1 MTWLGLAMFALALAG
16 IALSGLPA
24 FVVLIGVALAAGA
37 VGVAAGGLDLRL
49 AQALPLRLVGL
60 LEHDLLQAL
69 ALYALVGALLHR
81 LNLAEV
87 WLRTVARWLR
97 PSGAGSALAG
107 LGLGALTAPMNG
119 SVGASLGLLSR
130 TVAPRLRAD
139 GLPPAPGVA
148 VVAVASTLGVIVPPS
163 LVLLLL
169 GDAMMRAHT
178 EALRASGVV
187 MQVVNNQDVV
197 RAVLAPGALVLV
209 WCLGWT
215 AWAGLARGR
224 RARRDPAAQ
233 VASPVA
239 PSAAPVS
246 LSDATLTLTLSAAV
260 AGMLAAVASGRLYA
274 VEAAAAAGMALLAW
288 GLLSGQLRGQWRA
301 VLDEAMG
308 LTGMVFGLLV
318 GATTFTLVLRGLGTD
333 AWLSSLLHQAQVG
346 PTAAL
351 LGVLALLLACA
362 FVLDAFELIFLVV
375 PIVMPPLLTVVPDA
389 AWVSALT
396 LLVLQIG
403 YLLPPLGYAV
413 LMARAAE
420 PTRVSAA
427 ALLRALAP
435 YLLGMAAV
443 LGAVL
448 TWPQLTHPVAAPAAA
463 AQPAA
468 AQDLDEL
475 LRQQARPREAATR

>member
-1 MTWLGLAMFALALAG
+1 MSWLGLAMFALALAG

-24 FVVLIGVALAAGA
+24 FVVLIGVASLAAG
-37 VGVAAGGLDLRL
+37 VGVALGGLDARL
-49 AQALPLRLVGL
+49 VQALPLRLVGL

-81 LNLAEV
+81 MKLAEV
-87 WLRTVARWLR
+87 WLRTVARWLGLN
-97 PSGAGSALAG
+97 PAANAIAG

-119 SVGASLGLLSR
+119 SVGASLAMLAH
-130 TVAPRLRAD
+130 TVAPRLRAQ
-139 GLPPAPGVA
+139 GNPAQTVTL
-148 VVAVASTLGVIVPPS
+148 VAVASTLGVIVPPS

-178 EALRASGVV
+178 EGLRASGVV

-197 RAVLAPGALVLV
+197 RAVLAPGALVLL

-215 AWAGLARGR
+215 AWVGR
-224 RARRDPAAQ
+224 RRTLPNATATATATAPPDAAQ
-233 VASPVA
+233 RG
-239 PSAAPVS
+239 
-246 LSDATLTLTLSAAV
+246 DAIQTLALTAAV
-260 AGMLAAVASGRLYA
+260 CLMLAAVAMGLVYA
-274 VEAAAAAGMALLAW
+274 VEAAAAAGMALLVW
-288 GLLSGQLRGQWRA
+288 GIVSGQLRGQWQA
-301 VLDEAMG
+301 VLDEAMT
-308 LTGMVFGLLV
+308 LTGMVFGLLLA
-318 GATTFTLVLRGLGTD
+318 ATTFTLVLRGLGTD
-333 AWLSSLLHQAQVG
+333 AWLSALLRQADVG
-346 PTAAL
+346 PTTAL

-375 PIVMPPLLTVVPDA
+375 PIVMPPLLAVVPDA

-420 PTRVSAA
+420 PQRVAFS

-435 YLLGMAAV
+435 YLVGMAAV
-443 LGAVL
+443 LAAVL
-448 TWPQLTHPVAAPAAA
+448 LWPRLAHPVAAPVAASV
-463 AQPAA
+463 PKS

-475 LRQQARPREAATR
+475 LRQQAPR

>member
-1 MTWLGLAMFALALAG
+1 MSWLGLAMFALALAG

-24 FVVLIGVALAAGA
+24 FVVLLGVASLAAGLGVAL
-37 VGVAAGGLDLRL
+37 GGLDARL
-49 AQALPLRLVGL
+49 IQALPLRLVGL

-87 WLRTVARWLR
+87 WLRTVARWLGVR
-97 PSGAGSALAG
+97 PAANAIAG

-119 SVGASLGLLSR
+119 SVGASLAMLAH
-130 TVAPRLRAD
+130 TVAPRLRAQ
-139 GLPPAPGVA
+139 GNPAQTVTL
-148 VVAVASTLGVIVPPS
+148 VAVASTLGVIVPPS

-178 EALRASGVV
+178 EGLRASGVV

-197 RAVLAPGALVLV
+197 RAVLVPGALVLL

-215 AWAGLARGR
+215 AWAGRR
-224 RARRDPAAQ
+224 RAQPGATGTAQ
-233 VASPVA
+233 P
-239 PSAAPVS
+239 
-246 LSDATLTLTLSAAV
+246 DAVQRGDAIQTLALTAIVCL
-260 AGMLAAVASGRLYA
+260 MLAAVATGLVYA
-274 VEAAAAAGMALLAW
+274 VEAAAAAGMALLVW
-288 GLLSGQLRGQWRA
+288 GIVSRQLRGQWQA
-301 VLDEAMG
+301 VLDEAMT

-318 GATTFTLVLRGLGTD
+318 AATTFTLVLRGLGTD
-333 AWLSSLLHQAQVG
+333 AWLSAMMREANVG
-346 PTAAL
+346 PTTAL
-351 LGVLALLLACA
+351 LGVLALLLTCA

-375 PIVMPPLLTVVPDA
+375 PIVMPPLLAIVPDA

-420 PTRVSAA
+420 PERVAFS

-435 YLLGMAAV
+435 YLLGVAAV
-443 LGAVL
+443 LTAVL
-448 TWPQLTHPVAAPAAA
+448 LWPRLAHPLAASAAA
-463 AQPAA
+463 SAPKSV
-468 AQDLDEL
+468 QDLDEL
-475 LRQQARPREAATR
+475 LRQQAQPR

>member
-24 FVVLIGVALAAGA
+24 FVVLIGVASLAAGL
-37 VGVAAGGLDLRL
+37 GVAFGALDARL
-49 AQALPLRLVGL
+49 IQALPLRLVGL

-81 LNLAEV
+81 LKLAEV
-87 WLRTVARWLR
+87 WLRTVGRWLG
-97 PSGAGSALAG
+97 PQPAAPAIAG

-119 SVGASLGLLSR
+119 SVGASLAMLAH
-130 TVAPRLRAD
+130 TVAPQLRRQ
-139 GLPPAPGVA
+139 GRPAQTVA
-148 VVAVASTLGVIVPPS
+148 LVAVASTLGVIVPPS

-178 EALRASGVV
+178 EGLRASGVL

-197 RAVLAPGALVLV
+197 RAVLLPGALVLL

-215 AWAGLARGR
+215 AWAGRRTGPRVEVAAAEPGR
-224 RARRDPAAQ
+224 RGDT
-233 VASPVA
+233 
-239 PSAAPVS
+239 
-246 LSDATLTLTLSAAV
+246 LLTLALSGAV
-260 AGMLAAVASGRLYA
+260 ALMLAAVASGRVYA

-288 GLLSGQLRGQWRA
+288 GIASGQLRGQWRA
-301 VLDEAMG
+301 VLDEAMT

-318 GATTFTLVLRGLGTD
+318 AATTFTLVLRGLGTD
-333 AWLSSLLHQAQVG
+333 AWLAALLRQAEVG
-346 PTAAL
+346 PTAVL
-351 LGVLALLLACA
+351 LGVLALMLGCA

-375 PIVMPPLLTVVPDA
+375 PIVMPPLLAVVPDA

-420 PTRVSAA
+420 PERVGLA
-427 ALLRALAP
+427 ALLRALLP
-435 YLLGMAAV
+435 YLAGMAAV
-443 LGAVL
+443 LVAVL
-448 TWPQLTHPVAAPAAA
+448 VWPSLAHPLSATPAAA
-463 AQPAA
+463 TAQPV
-468 AQDLDEL
+468 QDLDEL
-475 LRQQARPREAATR
+475 LRQQAPQR